1 MFLNGP
7 NKYLLPLFPV
17 MESGSGKKSYDFQSK
32 ALKRALLNQIKVVL
46 TLLCL
51 SMFDPLSLV
60 HLIKC
65 DGRGGPRCDS
75 AAFSLS
81 GKIITVLN
89 NR

>member
-1 MFLNGP
+1 
-7 NKYLLPLFPV
+7 